1 MNRKSIEKW
10 AGRALVAGLVM
21 LLAVGFAYSLP
32 MDLAFL
38 AVVDVATYVDALVG
52 VYVVANLARIR
63 PMIAHLRATA
73 IGIARRTRSH
83 SSHMAR
89 RPLPKRADND
99 DDHPA
104 LAVAA

>member
-1 MNRKSIEKW
+1 MNRKSIKRW

-32 MDLAFL
+32 VDLAFL
-38 AVVDVATYVDALVG
+38 AAVDVATYVDALVG
-52 VYVVANLARIR
+52 VYVVASIARIR
-63 PMIAHLRATA
+63 PMIAHLRASA
-73 IGIARRTRSH
+73 IGVARRTRSR
-83 SSHMAR
+83 SSRTAR
-89 RPLPKRADND
+89 RHLPTSADN